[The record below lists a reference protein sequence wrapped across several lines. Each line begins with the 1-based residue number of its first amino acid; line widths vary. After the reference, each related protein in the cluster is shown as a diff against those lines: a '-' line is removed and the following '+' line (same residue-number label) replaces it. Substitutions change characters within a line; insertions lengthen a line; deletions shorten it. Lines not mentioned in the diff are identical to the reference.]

1 MKIQDKALTIAQ
13 RRLNTMQAINDNV
26 RLLVE
31 VFGLSVD
38 QDAERLAQAAERS
51 VEAVNSE
58 RRQLALFEA
67 DGL

>member
-38 QDAERLAQAAERS
+38 PEAERQAQAAERS

>member
-51 VEAVNSE
+51 VEAVNSG

>member
-1 MKIQDKALTIAQ
+1 MKIQDKAQTVAQ

>member
-1 MKIQDKALTIAQ
+1 MKNQTEALVIAQ
-13 RRLNTMQAINDNV
+13 RKLNAMQAINDNV

-38 QDAERLAQAAERS
+38 QDAERQARAAERS
-51 VEAVNSE
+51 VEAVNSG

>member
-1 MKIQDKALTIAQ
+1 MKNQDKAQTIAQ

-38 QDAERLAQAAERS
+38 QDAECAAQAAERS

>member
-1 MKIQDKALTIAQ
+1 MKIQDKAQTIAQ
-13 RRLNTMQAINDNV
+13 RRLNTMQAINDKV

>member
-1 MKIQDKALTIAQ
+1 MKNQTEALVIAQ
-13 RRLNTMQAINDNV
+13 RKLNAMQAINDNV

-31 VFGLSVD
+31 VFGLSFD
-38 QDAERLAQAAERS
+38 QDAERQARAAERS

>member
-1 MKIQDKALTIAQ
+1 MKIQDKAQTIAQ

>member
-1 MKIQDKALTIAQ
+1 MKIQDKAQTIAQ
-13 RRLNTMQAINDNV
+13 RKLNTMQAINDNV

-58 RRQLALFEA
+58 RRQMALFEA
-67 DGL
+67 DVL

>member
-1 MKIQDKALTIAQ
+1 MKNQDKALTIAQ